1 MTIFNL
7 NKNSLTPVAQDGV
20 LGAATIKAL
29 QVALGFTGADV
40 DGVIGA
46 ATALRLQY
54 FLNTGGL
61 GTTPPAPASGG
72 ASSGVTSSAALNE
85 KTGVSYARYTAGG
98 SVASWIAAACK
109 ARGITDSAAVQR
121 WTVGYQTATGRESS
135 GDANACNTN
144 DSNDVTPSG
153 YSRVADYGTGY
164 GSPSGNLNGQLVN
177 YQCSR
182 GVAQCIPQTFAAY
195 HCPNTS
201 NMIYDPV
208 ANIAASMGYVMSQ
221 YGVSSDG
228 SNLASRVQQ
237 FDPNRPAR
245 GY

>member
-1 MTIFNL
+1 MTFNL
-7 NKNSLTPVAQDGV
+7 NKNTNTPITQDGS
-20 LGAATIKAL
+20 LGAQTIKAL

-40 DGVIGA
+40 DGALGGNTI
-46 ATALRLQY
+46 LRLQY

-61 GTTPPAPASGG
+61 GTSPPSLGSG
-72 ASSGVTSSAALNE
+72 AAAGVVSSAALDN
-85 KTGVSYARYTAGG
+85 KTGVSYARYSGGG
-98 SVASWIAAACK
+98 SVASWIAAACA
-109 ARGITDSAAVQR
+109 ARGITGAAAVQA
-121 WTVGYQTATGRESS
+121 WTVGYQTATSRESS

-144 DSNDVTPSG
+144 DSNDVTPEGFSM
-153 YSRVADYGTGY
+153 VADWGTGY
-164 GSPSGNLNGQLVN
+164 GNPSGNLNGKLVN

-182 GVAQCIPQTFAAY
+182 GVAQCIPQTFASY

-208 ANIAASMGYVMSQ
+208 ANIASSMGYVMSQ
-221 YGVSSDG
+221 YGVASDG
-228 SNLASRVQQ
+228 HNLASLVQQ